1 VVRQRAGFDGG
12 SGSAHRQ
19 PEFADASGCRR
30 IGCRFFGSDARGL
43 RREPAMNL
51 RTAPPLFDLHRRR
64 PCAAANKLLCAGF
77 VAICS
82 MPGHGEA
89 AEALADAKPNVVL
102 ASVLAA
108 TPAYDTVTDAR
119 RDATTVER
127 DALSTFTAMRWSSSA
142 ELSGGQYRWSASRGG
157 LDVGMSFAMSAQDG
171 RRVDLLSDNAG
182 PLVPTLPHSA
192 SVAARE
198 PSRRRHTFAPT
209 GPRINRRAA
218 YASKIGLEW
227 KPQQSRVH
235 FLREGLGQSASM
247 RQDRMTV
254 GMRKGVLG
262 IYM

>member
-1 VVRQRAGFDGG
+1 
-12 SGSAHRQ
+12 
-19 PEFADASGCRR
+19 
-30 IGCRFFGSDARGL
+30 
-43 RREPAMNL
+43 MNL

-142 ELSGGQYRWSASRGG
+142 EVSGGQYQWSASRGG
-157 LDVGMSFAMSAQDG
+157 LDIGMSFAMPAQDG

-182 PLVPTLPHSA
+182 PLVPTLPSLSVGLRRGSEPPTA
-192 SVAARE
+192 STLLDRSTE
-198 PSRRRHTFAPT
+198 ST
-209 GPRINRRAA
+209 GGAA

-227 KPQQSRVH
+227 KPQQSRVN
-235 FLREGLGQSASM
+235 FLREGLGI
-247 RQDRMTV
+247 RLDGDDRMTV
-254 GMRKGVLG
+254 RLRKGVLG
-262 IYM
+262 IYMQRKF